1 MGKQFL
7 EVFPD
12 LHMTSEMEEL
22 MKLVEVERV
31 SAARDRTALR
41 VYIVSPRLIHKQD
54 RQRLILKVY
63 MGEPL
68 LMDRQLPYH

>member
-22 MKLVEVERV
+22 MGMSDRILVMAEGRITGELDREEFDQEVIMSYASKLV
-31 SAARDRTALR
+31 
-41 VYIVSPRLIHKQD
+41 
-54 RQRLILKVY
+54 
-63 MGEPL
+63 
-68 LMDRQLPYH
+68 

>member
-22 MKLVEVERV
+22 MKLVEVGT
-31 SAARDRTALR
+31 SST
-41 VYIVSPRLIHKQD
+41 
-54 RQRLILKVY
+54 
-63 MGEPL
+63 
-68 LMDRQLPYH
+68 